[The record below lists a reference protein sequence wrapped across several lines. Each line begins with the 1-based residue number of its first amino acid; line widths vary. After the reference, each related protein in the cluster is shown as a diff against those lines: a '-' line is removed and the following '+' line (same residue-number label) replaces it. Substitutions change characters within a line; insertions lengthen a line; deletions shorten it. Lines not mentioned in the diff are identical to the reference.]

1 MLGVRLRDLGSDP
14 LTWADLATLIQYP
27 CKGGA
32 LHDAI
37 RGEHAPWTLE
47 AELAAVIADRLGIIM
62 WQLGGDE
69 NIPPP
74 SPIHPGSKARHA
86 ESDEPLD
93 EEDAFTMEELGA
105 MLGIDQ

>member
-1 MLGVRLRDLGSDP
+1 MLGVRLRDLGSDT
-14 LTWADLATLIQYP
+14 LTWSDLTTLIQHP
-27 CKGGA
+27 RKGGA

-47 AELAAVIADRLGIIM
+47 AELAAVIADRLGHIA
-62 WQLGGDE
+62 WQLGGDGTDLPE
-69 NIPPP
+69 
-74 SPIHPGSKARHA
+74 PIHPAARARHA
-86 ESDEPLD
+86 ESDDPLD